1 MSRIPV
7 PSPSLL
13 RTFLRPSTISSP
25 CTSTTH
31 QTRPTSS
38 FMPRHKYAKVNRL
51 DKLHRTQKAALK
63 QEKESSHTRA
73 ALLAQEMLTTTSTT
87 TASELPFHIGRTKTK
102 NLAVYETVKAG
113 GSKHITQIR
122 RLSGDLEALQGML
135 RGVLK
140 LPEWVVDGKG
150 RKKEPVAINPLTGH
164 VIVRGW
170 RGPEVKKWAETLGF

>member
-1 MSRIPV
+1 
-7 PSPSLL
+7 
-13 RTFLRPSTISSP
+13 
-25 CTSTTH
+25 
-31 QTRPTSS
+31 
-38 FMPRHKYAKVNRL
+38 MPRHKYAKVNRL

-73 ALLAQEMLTTTSTT
+73 TLLAQEMLTATSTT
-87 TASELPFHIGRTKTK
+87 PELTASELPFHIGRTKTK
-102 NLAVYETVKAG
+102 NLAIYETVKAG

-150 RKKEPVAINPLTGH
+150 RKKEPVAVNPLTGH

-170 RGPEVKKWAETLGF
+170 RGPEVKKWAEMLGF